1 MFDLSDLGKLF
12 ILFGGVIVVLGVVLA
27 LFGRV
32 PFVGQS
38 PGDIGVRAQ
47 GFSCF
52 FPIASS
58 IVLSVV
64 LTLLLN
70 LVLRLFNR

>member
-1 MFDLSDLGKLF
+1 MFDVSDLGKL
-12 ILFGGVIVVLGVVLA
+12 LVVFGAVIVMLGIVLA

-32 PFVGQS
+32 PFVGQL
-38 PGDIGVRAQ
+38 PGDISVQGQ

-58 IVLSVV
+58 IVLSIV
-64 LTLLLN
+64 LTILLN
-70 LVLRLFNR
+70 LVVRLFNR

>member
-1 MFDLSDLGKLF
+1 MFAVSDLGRLLIVF
-12 ILFGGVIVVLGVVLA
+12 GVVVVLFGIVLA

-32 PFVGQS
+32 PFVGQL
-38 PGDIGVRAQ
+38 PGDISVQGQ

-58 IVLSVV
+58 IVLSIV
-64 LTLLLN
+64 LTILLN
-70 LVLRLFNR
+70 LVVRLFNR